1 MVGEDAVL
9 VRAEDEEGRG
19 DEGDEVD
26 GDPAQLPHVGH
37 RVLLGVLEAA
47 CVLHTTPEL
56 AQGVLVVLSSG
67 VAALR
72 VHLGAV

>member
-9 VRAEDEEGRG
+9 VGAEDEERRG
-19 DEGDEVD
+19 DEGHEVD
-26 GDPAQLPHVGH
+26 GDAAQLPHVGH
-37 RVLLGVLEAA
+37 RVLRRVLEAA
-47 CVLHTTPEL
+47 GVLHPAPEL
-56 AQGVLVVLSSG
+56 AQRVLVVLSPG